1 MVVRKRKKVRKLRG
15 RSRTMGWGSIGQ
27 HRKSG
32 SRGGTGAAGL
42 GKHEW
47 TWTIKYAPDW
57 FGKRGF
63 VRRRM
68 LAGFEKKVVNV
79 GDVQEMIDSMIA
91 KGQAVV
97 EEGRYLVNLAEMG
110 VHKLLGEGEIR
121 VPAKIIVAE
130 ASETALE
137 KVKTAGG
144 EVVLLKPGSE

>member
-1 MVVRKRKKVRKLRG
+1 MVVRRRKKVRKLRG
-15 RSRTMGWGSIGQ
+15 RTRTMGWGSIGQ

-68 LAGFEKKVVNV
+68 LAGFEKRVVNV
-79 GDVQEMIDSMIA
+79 GDVQDMVEAMIA
-91 KGQAVV
+91 RGEAVV
-97 EEGRYLVNLAEMG
+97 ENGLYVVNLSEMG
-110 VHKLLGEGEIR
+110 VHKLLGEGEIKLP
-121 VPAKIIVAE
+121 VKVIVAE
-130 ASETALE
+130 ASESAVK
-137 KVKTAGG
+137 KVESAGG
-144 EVVLLKPGSE
+144 EVVLASRAAS